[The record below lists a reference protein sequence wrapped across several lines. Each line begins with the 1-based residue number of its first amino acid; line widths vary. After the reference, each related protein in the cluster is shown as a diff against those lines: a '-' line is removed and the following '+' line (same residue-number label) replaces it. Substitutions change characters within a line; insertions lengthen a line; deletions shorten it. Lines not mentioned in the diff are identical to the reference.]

1 MTGKAMDYCHR
12 DLGKHFLLNDKYSQV
27 LEIGAGTSPHISY
40 IKHIYNKYYSLETSK
55 FAVEYLKKNSS
66 HLLQWNQNAWFKLIL

>member
-55 FAVEYLKKNSS
+55 FAVEYLKKKFIPFITMES
-66 HLLQWNQNAWFKLIL
+66 KCLI